1 MLSKVLLSFL
11 VLLTPASAHEQ
22 DLDCIHPTTLYEIS
36 SCWDARLDEMK
47 HKLSAVLSPEVVER
61 VDRSILDLCKS
72 IHHPERVGTAHIY
85 PLIMRSCVEKIFEV
99 VLDEISD

>member
-11 VLLTPASAHEQ
+11 VLLTPASASDQ
-22 DLDCIHPTTLYEIS
+22 DLDCTNSTTLYEIS

-47 HKLSAVLSPEVVER
+47 HQLSAELSPEVVER
-61 VDRSILDLCKS
+61 FDRSILDLCKS
-72 IHHPERVGTAHIY
+72 IHHHERVGTAHIY
-85 PLIMRSCVEKIFEV
+85 PLITRSCVEKIFEV